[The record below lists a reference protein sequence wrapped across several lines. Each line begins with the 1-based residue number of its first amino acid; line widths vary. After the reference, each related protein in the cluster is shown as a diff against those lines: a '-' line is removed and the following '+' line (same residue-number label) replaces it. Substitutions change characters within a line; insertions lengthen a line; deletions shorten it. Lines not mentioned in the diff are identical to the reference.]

1 MVILKLEQNYQLG
14 MASGL
19 LLMLGSNIDKV
30 GWPKC
35 GEIDILEYVG
45 ENQILFYFF
54 THTGQSWKYN
64 QHKKN
69 KIEDIEEGYHIYAM
83 DWSKDKIDFFVDNNL
98 VYTFNPENKTEA
110 FGLII
115 NPSFFYRQFGNW
127 RKF

>member
-1 MVILKLEQNYQLG
+1 
-14 MASGL
+14 
-19 LLMLGSNIDKV
+19 MLGSNIDKV

-45 ENQILFYFF
+45 REPDIIF
-54 THTGQSWKYN
+54 TSLHTQDSHGN
-64 QHKKN
+64 TINTKK
-69 KIEDIEEGYHIYAM
+69 KQVEDIEEYHIYAM

-115 NPSFFYRQFGNW
+115 NPSLLSIWQLVEVLEDRMLTTRSFHKIFL
-127 RKF
+127 